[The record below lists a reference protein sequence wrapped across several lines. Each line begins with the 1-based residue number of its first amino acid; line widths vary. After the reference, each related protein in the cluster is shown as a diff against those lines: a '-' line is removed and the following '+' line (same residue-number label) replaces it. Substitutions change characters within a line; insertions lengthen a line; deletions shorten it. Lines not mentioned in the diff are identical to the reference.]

1 MREVKVNPLSNM
13 KVSLSL
19 NIGKA
24 PHALPENK
32 HKGHPVCLRRYAVM
46 GTLLS

>member
-1 MREVKVNPLSNM
+1 MREVKANPLLNM

-24 PHALPENK
+24 PHALPETNIK
-32 HKGHPVCLRRYAVM
+32 VI
-46 GTLLS
+46 LSV